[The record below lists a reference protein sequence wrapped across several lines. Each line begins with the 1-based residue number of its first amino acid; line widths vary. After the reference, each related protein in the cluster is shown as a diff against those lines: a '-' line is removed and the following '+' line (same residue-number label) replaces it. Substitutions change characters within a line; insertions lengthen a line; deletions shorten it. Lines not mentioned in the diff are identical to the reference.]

1 MNNEISKEELY
12 DALKAQVEADMDKIG
27 ISREDKRK
35 VFVEFTE
42 EEMDRMLAGEYSWIE
57 EALKNEKI

>member
-1 MNNEISKEELY
+1 MNKIINKEELY
-12 DALKAQVEADMDKIG
+12 DALREQFEADMDHIG
-27 ISREDKRK
+27 ISDEDKRK
-35 VFVEFTE
+35 VFEEFTE